1 MNDRTSNQTRPY
13 TRYITLLF
21 LLLGP
26 LGSIALLDRLA
37 GGVYLPG
44 DVYPYA
50 AVAALLMWSPMPF
63 SITSTI
69 LFVADDPVEKS
80 YGNTRGTLPSRL
92 LGSSA
97 PARVRAAAGLLGFVM
112 ASALFLALV

>member
-1 MNDRTSNQTRPY
+1 MDDTTSSQTRPY

-26 LGSIALLDRLA
+26 LGSITLLDHLA

-63 SITSTI
+63 WITSTI
-69 LFVADDPVEKS
+69 LSVADDPVEKS
-80 YGNTRGTLPSRL
+80 YGNARGTLPTRL

-97 PARVRAAAGLLGFVM
+97 PARERAVTGLLGFAL